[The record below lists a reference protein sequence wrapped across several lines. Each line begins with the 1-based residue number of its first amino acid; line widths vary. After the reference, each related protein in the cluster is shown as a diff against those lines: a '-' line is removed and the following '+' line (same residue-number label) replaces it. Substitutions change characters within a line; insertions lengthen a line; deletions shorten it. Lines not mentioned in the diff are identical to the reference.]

1 MYLKTIMVYVPLPF
15 LIGVV
20 LGWLYPSAGPV
31 SQDRIVGG
39 ITGFGNPY
47 VFDLF
52 AVAAVAIVSLYVLI
66 KGPITSSVSSWEKR
80 LIYWPPATAL
90 GFVVPFFAA
99 LYGFIASH
107 PPSDDLRALSIM
119 GLVGFIWSAGFLIL
133 LLLPAHAGI
142 CPVAQKDK
150 RLLYGAVLFSTIIA
164 AVWSHIT

>member
-1 MYLKTIMVYVPLPF
+1 MVYVPLPF